1 MKKRPILILALFV
14 LALAFAGCAGENGK
28 DGGSGTRGSDGS
40 VGNGFLEP
48 GAANTDL
55 GVARSELRSYEQCAT
70 CHGLGKEADVKKAHY
85 DRMDYYRIIGAGPLN
100 VQQLTAE
107 DQAKIKYNIVINDV
121 QFAGGT
127 TTVAFTVTDQVTGAA
142 LTGMGLK
149 TATYGTTSTSTR
161 GRSLTGFNFSI
172 AYLSTSTYPT
182 KWVNYMVLSS
192 STSAYNVATTSFA
205 GTGFTDTVKWGVY
218 RPGTDNMGSLVDN
231 GGGSYTYQFFWNA
244 VAASNTASTMV
255 DNNGYTKTDL
265 GDLTFVNNLTHRAVL
280 QYSGNIA
287 STSPSVVI
295 KYPVNAVYDFVPATG
310 AVVTTDAQRNI
321 THRDQ
326 CMECHNTLFIESPHG
341 GRVDPAYCT
350 VCHTSQRAFGR
361 NHSASTNGAFAL
373 NGTTATSTYVADGEV
388 VGEFVTMVHKI
399 HKGSN
404 IAGTSL
410 TKTNYNYAGFYMETI
425 KGYPMNP
432 ANCLKCHDVLKQ
444 AVAGTNANGD
454 SWNQNPSIKACGAC
468 HDGIIPSSTGGFAGF
483 SSTHTGGAI
492 TADTNAAACTTGG
505 GCHPVAN
512 TKSIHG
518 QVMSTTIPFGAG
530 YGELTNYQ
538 TNNPATS
545 TALAYFTY
553 TISSASVNA
562 SNTVVIAFK
571 IDKYLNGSSSPIN
584 FNVNSTSNPLSGFTG
599 APSFLL
605 AYATSSANQTIST
618 ATDYNNAGQTAAQ
631 AISVSLGTLYASSS
645 ASAAGYMT
653 LATSTGVYTA
663 NITLATK
670 QFPVG
675 ATLKAVALQGYFT
688 QLAVAEGTWED
699 LDKDGTKGEASVSVA
714 RHTLSVYKAIDTAR
728 RVVVDSAK
736 CGSCHEWFEGHGGN
750 RVYETKVC
758 VMCHVPNLSTSG
770 RTVTDAQLTAY
781 NFNSSSSTQNA
792 LVALQSWWTDVV
804 GATFSQSAAGA
815 SLNFPETTNNFK
827 EMIHGIHAG
836 GDRTEPFFN
845 VRNRLPSELTIVDA
859 SGIVFP
865 GALNNC
871 ESCHLASMNTA
882 STFDADLPTGVLP
895 TTNVTFNG
903 TNSVAAITTA
913 RTTVPNATD
922 LVIGPITGACISCHD
937 SAATKAHINSN
948 GGQLK

>member
-1 MKKRPILILALFV
+1 
-14 LALAFAGCAGENGK
+14 
-28 DGGSGTRGSDGS
+28 
-40 VGNGFLEP
+40 
-48 GAANTDL
+48 
-55 GVARSELRSYEQCAT
+55 
-70 CHGLGKEADVKKAHY
+70 
-85 DRMDYYRIIGAGPLN
+85 
-100 VQQLTAE
+100 
-107 DQAKIKYNIVINDV
+107 
-121 QFAGGT
+121 
-127 TTVAFTVTDQVTGAA
+127 
-142 LTGMGLK
+142 
-149 TATYGTTSTSTR
+149 
-161 GRSLTGFNFSI
+161 
-172 AYLSTSTYPT
+172 
-182 KWVNYMVLSS
+182 
-192 STSAYNVATTSFA
+192 
-205 GTGFTDTVKWGVY
+205 
-218 RPGTDNMGSLVDN
+218 
-231 GGGSYTYQFFWNA
+231 
-244 VAASNTASTMV
+244 
-255 DNNGYTKTDL
+255 
-265 GDLTFVNNLTHRAVL
+265 
-280 QYSGNIA
+280 
-287 STSPSVVI
+287 
-295 KYPVNAVYDFVPATG
+295 
-310 AVVTTDAQRNI
+310 
-321 THRDQ
+321 
-326 CMECHNTLFIESPHG
+326 
-341 GRVDPAYCT
+341 
-350 VCHTSQRAFGR
+350 
-361 NHSASTNGAFAL
+361 
-373 NGTTATSTYVADGEV
+373 
-388 VGEFVTMVHKI
+388 
-399 HKGSN
+399 
-404 IAGTSL
+404 
-410 TKTNYNYAGFYMETI
+410 
-425 KGYPMNP
+425 
-432 ANCLKCHDVLKQ
+432 
-444 AVAGTNANGD
+444 
-454 SWNQNPSIKACGAC
+454 
-468 HDGIIPSSTGGFAGF
+468 
-483 SSTHTGGAI
+483 
-492 TADTNAAACTTGG
+492 
-505 GCHPVAN
+505 
-512 TKSIHG
+512 
-518 QVMSTTIPFGAG
+518 
-530 YGELTNYQ
+530 
-538 TNNPATS
+538 
-545 TALAYFTY
+545 
-553 TISSASVNA
+553 
-562 SNTVVIAFK
+562 
-571 IDKYLNGSSSPIN
+571 
-584 FNVNSTSNPLSGFTG
+584 
-599 APSFLL
+599 
-605 AYATSSANQTIST
+605 
-618 ATDYNNAGQTAAQ
+618 
-631 AISVSLGTLYASSS
+631 
-645 ASAAGYMT
+645 MT